1 MSSGFRLPV
10 GTRVRLSGL
19 QSRPELNGCTGMVFD
34 YKKERYHVRLDAD
47 LLQPWTLLP
56 ANLQII
62 SLPHRV
68 ESAPEASH
76 AEATHPEDEA
86 DHSVDEA
93 APEAGEEAG
102 EEDSLTE
109 VESAMS
115 DGDEVVE
122 AVGGGRKR
130 GRRAMLAAHS
140 DSEGDTLPDELEPAA
155 AAAWPAAAAWLR
167 PGRSGDCEESPV
179 ELSEPL
185 YRPCISPA
193 SPIYLNYISRLRQA
207 TPAGDKTLVYSY
219 FKGGLD
225 VAEARYRA

>member
-47 LLQPWTLLP
+47 LLQPRTLLP

-62 SLPHRV
+62 SLPLRG

-76 AEATHPEDEA
+76 AEDEA
-86 DHSVDEA
+86 DHSVDA
-93 APEAGEEAG
+93 DAPEAGEEAG
-102 EEDSLTE
+102 EEDILTE

-225 VAEARYRA
+225 VAEARCRA